1 MDEKKEE
8 KEQAEIEIGT
18 PENLW
23 NSTLKT
29 FHSATFKANQ
39 YKRIVQKKI
48 DLSAVQK
55 KISAAHSDLGKMIDD
70 MREAGEKAIL
80 SKADVKA
87 MFAQID
93 SLKHT
98 AASLVAEIEHIRVE
112 EELPEGAA
120 QEPPEQAH

>member
-1 MDEKKEE
+1 MDEQKEE
-8 KEQAEIEIGT
+8 REQNGNGVATTEK
-18 PENLW
+18 LW

-55 KISAAHSDLGKMIDD
+55 KISEGHADLGKMIDD

-80 SKADVKA
+80 SKADVKS
-87 MFAQID
+87 MFAHLD

-98 AASLVAEIEHIRVE
+98 AASLIAEIDKIKTE
-112 EELPEGAA
+112 EEPAEESIPEDIN
-120 QEPPEQAH
+120 

>member
-1 MDEKKEE
+1 MDEQKEE
-8 KEQAEIEIGT
+8 NNGT
-18 PENLW
+18 STTEKIW

-48 DLSAVQK
+48 DLNAIQK
-55 KISAAHSDLGKMIDD
+55 KIGEAHADLGKLIDD

-80 SKADVKA
+80 SKAEVKA
-87 MFAQID
+87 MFSQID

-98 AASLVAEIEHIRVE
+98 AATLVEEIETIKHE
-112 EELPEGAA
+112 EEPE
-120 QEPPEQAH
+120 EPESAN

>member
-1 MDEKKEE
+1 MKDQKDE
-8 KEQAEIEIGT
+8 KEQTNGGSVTTEK
-18 PENLW
+18 LW

-48 DLSAVQK
+48 DLNAVQK
-55 KISAAHSDLGKMIDD
+55 KISAAHSDLGKLIDD

-87 MFAQID
+87 MFSQLD

-98 AASLVAEIEHIRVE
+98 AASLVAEIEEIRSE
-112 EELPEGAA
+112 EEPE
-120 QEPPEQAH
+120 EVETSTEKSAH

>member
-1 MDEKKEE
+1 MEDHKDE
-8 KEQAEIEIGT
+8 KEQTNGGSVTTEK
-18 PENLW
+18 LW
-23 NSTLKT
+23 NSTVKT
-29 FHSATFKANQ
+29 FHNATFKANQ

-55 KISAAHSDLGKMIDD
+55 KISAAHSDLGKLIDD

-87 MFAQID
+87 MFSQID

-98 AASLVAEIEHIRVE
+98 AASLMAEIEEIKVE
-112 EELPEGAA
+112 EEPE
-120 QEPPEQAH
+120 PENVN

>member
-1 MDEKKEE
+1 MAEKKELDEQNNGGHVTTE
-8 KEQAEIEIGT
+8 K
-18 PENLW
+18 LW

-48 DLSAVQK
+48 DLSAIQK
-55 KISAAHSDLGKMIDD
+55 KISAAHADLGKLIDD

-80 SKADVKA
+80 SKADVKS
-87 MFAQID
+87 MFSHID

-98 AASLVAEIEHIRVE
+98 AATLMAEIEEIKVE
-112 EELPEGAA
+112 EEPADS
-120 QEPPEQAH
+120 EPPEGVN

>member
-1 MDEKKEE
+1 MDEKKEKTEQESNDSMSTE
-8 KEQAEIEIGT
+8 KI
-18 PENLW
+18 W

-55 KISAAHSDLGKMIDD
+55 KISTAHSDLGKLIDD
-70 MREAGEKAIL
+70 MREAGEKAIMN
-80 SKADVKA
+80 KADVKA
-87 MFAQID
+87 MFSHID

-98 AASLVAEIEHIRVE
+98 AASLMHEIEEIKE
-112 EELPEGAA
+112 EEEPAEPENIN
-120 QEPPEQAH
+120 

>member
-1 MDEKKEE
+1 MAEE
-8 KEQAEIEIGT
+8 KERKEQ
-18 PENLW
+18 ENGGVTTEKIW
-23 NSTLKT
+23 DSTLKT

-48 DLSAVQK
+48 DLNAVQK
-55 KISAAHSDLGKMIDD
+55 KISAAHADLGKLIDD

-87 MFAQID
+87 MFSQID

-98 AASLVAEIEHIRVE
+98 AATLMAEIEAIKE
-112 EELPEGAA
+112 EEEPE
-120 QEPPEQAH
+120 EPENIN